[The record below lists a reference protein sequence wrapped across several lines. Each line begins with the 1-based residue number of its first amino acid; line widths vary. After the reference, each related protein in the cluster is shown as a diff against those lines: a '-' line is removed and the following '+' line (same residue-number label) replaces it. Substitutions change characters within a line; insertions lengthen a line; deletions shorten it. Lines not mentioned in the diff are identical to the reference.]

1 MSAERALGTFAV
13 HAAAAEVAAFRRETG
28 AGGQG
33 VPFTFPVR
41 WLARADFQAVAVE
54 MIGDANWVP
63 IHESQSFDYQA
74 PLAADTDYEMTV
86 IMKRE
91 TEPSRIVL
99 VAGIGV
105 PGGTSHLTME
115 MILRIIPLPSEQA
128 A

>member
-1 MSAERALGTFAV
+1 MSSERALGTFVVCAT
-13 HAAAAEVAAFRRETG
+13 AAEAAAFRRETG
-28 AGGQG
+28 GTGQG

-74 PLAADTDYEMTV
+74 PLASDTDYEMAV

-99 VAGIGV
+99 AARIGV
-105 PGGTSHLTME
+105 PDEAPHLTME
-115 MILRIIPLPSEQA
+115 MILRIMPLPTEQA

>member
-1 MSAERALGTFAV
+1 MSSERALGTFVVRAT
-13 HAAAAEVAAFRRETG
+13 AAEAAAFRRETG
-28 AGGQG
+28 GTGQG

-41 WLARADFQAVAVE
+41 WLARPDFQAVAVE

-74 PLAADTDYEMTV
+74 SLVPDTDYEMAV

-91 TEPSRIVL
+91 IEPSRIVL
-99 VAGIGV
+99 TAQIGAAGKA
-105 PGGTSHLTME
+105 PHLTME
-115 MILRIIPLPSEQA
+115 LILRIIPLPSEQA

>member
-1 MSAERALGTFAV
+1 MSSERALGKFAV
-13 HAAAAEVAAFRRETG
+13 RATAAEAEAFRRETG
-28 AGGQG
+28 GTGQG

-41 WLARADFQAVAVE
+41 WLARPDFHAVAVE

-74 PLAADTDYEMTV
+74 SLAPDTDYEMAV

-91 TEPSRIVL
+91 IEPSRIVL
-99 VAGIGV
+99 TAQIGV
-105 PGGTSHLTME
+105 PNRAPHLTME
-115 MILRIIPLPSEQA
+115 MILRIIPLPVEQA